1 MDESTSPR
9 KLTPEPPPVK
19 LGVMR
24 TLLRLAVVVV
34 VVIALHNVF
43 IRAEAWISAS
53 QYSWAVPG
61 LTLAVLFLYALM
73 IAIPFVPGVEIGLS
87 VLALSGPSVAP
98 MVWLATALGLSLAY
112 MAGCKVPYRW
122 LHRVFLDLHLTGAC
136 RLLNRFGDL
145 PPKGRVAFL
154 QSQLPTR
161 FGPYVLRFR
170 YLGLAILIN
179 IPGNSLIGGGG
190 GIALLAGVSGLF
202 RVPAAILTIALAT
215 APVPLAIWLFG
226 WEIPWR

>member
-1 MDESTSPR
+1 MIESPPPG

-19 LGVMR
+19 LGILR

-34 VVIALHNVF
+34 VVIGLHEV
-43 IRAEAWISAS
+43 IARAEAWISAS
-53 QYSWAVPG
+53 QYSWAMPG
-61 LTLAVLFLYALM
+61 LTLAVLLIYALL

-98 MVWLATALGLSLAY
+98 MVWIATALGLSLAY
-112 MAGCKVPYRW
+112 MVGCKVPYRW
-122 LHRVFLDLHLTGAC
+122 LHRVFLDLHMTGAC
-136 RLLNRFGDL
+136 RLLQRFEGL

-170 YLGLAILIN
+170 YLGLAVLIN
-179 IPGNSLIGGGG
+179 IPGNSVIGGGG

-202 RVPAAILTIALAT
+202 RVAATVLTIALAT
-215 APVPLAIWLFG
+215 APVPLAIWLFE
-226 WEIPWR
+226 WEIPWN

>member
-1 MDESTSPR
+1 MDEHPPSR
-9 KLTPEPPPVK
+9 KEMPEPPPVK
-19 LGVMR
+19 LGLMR
-24 TLLRLAVVVV
+24 TLVRLLVVVV
-34 VVIALHNVF
+34 VVIALHEVF
-43 IRAEAWISAS
+43 TRAEAWISAS
-53 QYSWAVPG
+53 QYSWAMPG

-98 MVWLATALGLSLAY
+98 MVWIATTLGLSLAY

-136 RLLNRFGDL
+136 RLLKRFEDL
-145 PPKGRVAFL
+145 PPKGRVVFL

-179 IPGNSLIGGGG
+179 IPGNSVIGGGG

-202 RVPAAILTIALAT
+202 RVPATVLTIALAT

>member
-1 MDESTSPR
+1 MDEHPPSR
-9 KLTPEPPPVK
+9 KMTPEPPSVK
-19 LGVMR
+19 ISLMR
-24 TLLRLAVVVV
+24 TLVRLLVVVV
-34 VVIALHNVF
+34 VVIALHAL
-43 IRAEAWISAS
+43 ITRTEAWISTS
-53 QYSWAVPG
+53 QYSWAMPG
-61 LTLAVLFLYALM
+61 LTLAVLLIYALM

-98 MVWLATALGLSLAY
+98 MVWIATTLGLSLAY
-112 MAGCKVPYRW
+112 VAGCKVPYRW

-136 RLLNRFGDL
+136 RLLQRFEGL

-170 YLGLAILIN
+170 YLGLAVLIN
-179 IPGNSLIGGGG
+179 IPGNSVIGGGG
-190 GIALLAGVSGLF
+190 GITLLAGVSGLF
-202 RVPAAILTIALAT
+202 RMPATVLTIALAT
-215 APVPLAIWLFG
+215 APVPMAIWLFG

>member
-1 MDESTSPR
+1 MS
-9 KLTPEPPPVK
+9 PEPPPVK
-19 LGVMR
+19 LGIMR
-24 TLLRLAVVVV
+24 TLRRLAVVIVM
-34 VVIALHNVF
+34 VIALHEVF
-43 IRAEAWISAS
+43 VRAEAWISTS
-53 QYSWAVPG
+53 QYSWAMPG

-98 MVWLATALGLSLAY
+98 MVWLATTFGLSLAY

-136 RLLNRFGDL
+136 RLLQRFETL

-161 FGPYVLRFR
+161 FGPYLLRFR
-170 YLGLAILIN
+170 YLGLGILIN
-179 IPGNSLIGGGG
+179 IPGNSVIGGGG
-190 GIALLAGVSGLF
+190 GITLLAGVSGLF
-202 RVPAAILTIALAT
+202 RMPATILTIALAT
-215 APVPLAIWLFG
+215 APVPMAIWLFG
-226 WEIPWR
+226 WEIPWG